1 MRSAICRVTSSSSGF
16 LAMADFQKLDPET
29 RAFALVGQF
38 LQAWS
43 TMENSLHD
51 AIGAAL
57 SIEAPKLQILCA
69 NMRLRDKIDILR
81 TLIDIAPGFATE
93 EKTKLKKSL
102 HDIAEYSVNRNM
114 LAHDSFRPES
124 AGAGVEFLTVKAKGK
139 FELPNV
145 VWSADRFQQEGK
157 TVDQYRS
164 LLDGLRARFQTR
176 PLGPESFA
184 LGRPPWMSTMQSQGI
199 PLALLHSLYHQP
211 ATDIDSGPANQEKG
225 AQTPEEP
232 ERKE

>member
-1 MRSAICRVTSSSSGF
+1 
-16 LAMADFQKLDPET
+16 MADFQKLDPET

-57 SIEAPKLQILCA
+57 SIDAPKLKILCA
-69 NMRLRDKIDILR
+69 NIRLRDKIDILR

-93 EKTKLKKSL
+93 EKTQLKKSL
-102 HDIAEYSVNRNM
+102 RDIAEYSVIRNM
-114 LAHDSFRPES
+114 LAHDSFRPDS

-145 VWSADRFQQEGK
+145 IWSADRFQQEGK
-157 TVDQYRS
+157 TVVSIGLYSTGFGRAS
-164 LLDGLRARFQTR
+164 RRGHSVLNHLLLVAHLGCR
-176 PLGPESFA
+176 PCS
-184 LGRPPWMSTMQSQGI
+184 R
-199 PLALLHSLYHQP
+199 
-211 ATDIDSGPANQEKG
+211 KG
-225 AQTPEEP
+225 F
-232 ERKE
+232 R